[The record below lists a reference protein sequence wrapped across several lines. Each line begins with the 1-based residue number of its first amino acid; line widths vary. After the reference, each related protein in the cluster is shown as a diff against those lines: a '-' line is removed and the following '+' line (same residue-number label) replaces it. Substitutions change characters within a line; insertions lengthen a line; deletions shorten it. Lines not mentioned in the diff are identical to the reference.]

1 MLPNNLLA
9 VIKGIIAGLAVY
21 MVAFIFLG
29 GLSGKPAMGFVA
41 FFHFIGGQIDAMAT
55 FILFALGGFVVV
67 TLNSFCGA
75 RVAARLGSSRPM
87 LLAMIVGSSLTV
99 VDLWALT
106 FVHMQLVLGPF
117 PVLLNLGGAW
127 VAGIMEQKR
136 RAAAE
141 TPAPAPAEAGKAESD
156 ETKRQTLHKKDDS
169 CSVT

>member
-21 MVAFIFLG
+21 MVAFIFLD
-29 GLSGKPAMGFVA
+29 GLSGKPARGVEA
-41 FFHFIGGQIDAMAT
+41 FFAFIGGQFPADV
-55 FILFALGGFVVV
+55 LFLLFFMGGFIVVP
-67 TLNSFCGA
+67 LASFCGA
-75 RVAARLGSSRPM
+75 RVAARRSEDPM

-99 VDLWALT
+99 VDLWGLT
-106 FVHMQLVLGPF
+106 FVHMQPVLGPF
-117 PVLLNLGGAW
+117 PVLLNLGSAW

-156 ETKRQTLHKKDDS
+156 ET
-169 CSVT
+169 

>member
-29 GLSGKPAMGFVA
+29 GLSGKPAMGVEG
-41 FFHFIGGQIDAMAT
+41 FFLFIGGQIPADAI
-55 FILFALGGFVVV
+55 FLLFFMGGFVVV
-67 TLNSFCGA
+67 PLASFCGA

-87 LLAMIVGSSLTV
+87 LLAMIVGSALTV
-99 VDLWALT
+99 VDLWGLT
-106 FVHMQLVLGPF
+106 FLHMHPELGLF

-136 RAAAE
+136 RAAGD

-156 ETKRQTLHKKDDS
+156 ET
-169 CSVT
+169 

>member
-1 MLPNNLLA
+1 MFPNVMA
-9 VIKGIIAGLAVY
+9 VIIGIIAGLAVF
-21 MVAFIFLG
+21 MVCFMVGSYLLHTYG
-29 GLSGKPAMGFVA
+29 SRPE
-41 FFHFIGGQIDAMAT
+41 IGP
-55 FILFALGGFVVV
+55 FILMLLAGGVVGP
-67 TLNSFCGA
+67 LARSFSGA
-75 RVAARLGSSRPM
+75 WVAARLGSSRPM

-99 VDLWALT
+99 VDLWGLT
-106 FVHMQLVLGPF
+106 FVHTQPHWGLF

>member
-1 MLPNNLLA
+1 MLGNVIA
-9 VIKGIIAGLAVY
+9 VIIGIIVGMALY
-21 MVAFIFLG
+21 MG
-29 GLSGKPAMGFVA
+29 
-41 FFHFIGGQIDAMAT
+41 T
-55 FILFALGGFVVV
+55 FILLDQPGEGVEFFFRFIRGQIPADVLFLLFFMGGFIVV

-99 VDLWALT
+99 VDLWGLT
-106 FVHMQLVLGPF
+106 FVHTQPHWGLF

-141 TPAPAPAEAGKAESD
+141 APAPPPAETAKAESN
-156 ETKRQTLHKKDDS
+156 EKQH
-169 CSVT
+169 

>member
-9 VIKGIIAGLAVY
+9 VIKGIIAALAVY

-75 RVAARLGSSRPM
+75 RVAARRSEDPM

-99 VDLWALT
+99 VDLWGLT
-106 FVHMQLVLGPF
+106 FVHTQPHWGLF

-136 RAAAE
+136 RVAAE
-141 TPAPAPAEAGKAESD
+141 TPAPAPAEAEKAESD
-156 ETKRQTLHKKDDS
+156 ETRRQTLHKKDDS

>member
-29 GLSGKPAMGFVA
+29 GLSGKPAMGVES
-41 FFHFIGGQIDAMAT
+41 FFAFIGGQFPADV
-55 FILFALGGFVVV
+55 LFLLFFMGGFIVV

-75 RVAARLGSSRPM
+75 RVAARRSEDPM

-99 VDLWALT
+99 VDLWGLT
-106 FVHMQLVLGPF
+106 FVHMQPVLGPF

-136 RAAAE
+136 RAATE
-141 TPAPAPAEAGKAESD
+141 APAPPPAEIGLDPTASG
-156 ETKRQTLHKKDDS
+156 
-169 CSVT
+169 